1 MNKEEEILIIGN
13 GSSVLDTKY
22 GDIIDSYQNVAR
34 INNYETET
42 FKENVG
48 QKVNIWFNGANK
60 HVRPRKK
67 LPEKVIVFV
76 PSSVYVK
83 YYDLMDAR
91 IKERQNLDKNQYYL
105 VPLKKVYEYEE
116 LIKSDRIT
124 TGTSSILWAME
135 NYKTVVIHGF
145 DFFIDSKEHYYDSKI
160 KKWLYNNI
168 LKRGKKHNTQREMD
182 YINEQIKLGKVK
194 SLKNIISDI

>member
-160 KKWLYNNI
+160 KKWSKPVKNLVKICLKQVNI
-168 LKRGKKHNTQREMD
+168 QL
-182 YINEQIKLGKVK
+182 
-194 SLKNIISDI
+194 NII